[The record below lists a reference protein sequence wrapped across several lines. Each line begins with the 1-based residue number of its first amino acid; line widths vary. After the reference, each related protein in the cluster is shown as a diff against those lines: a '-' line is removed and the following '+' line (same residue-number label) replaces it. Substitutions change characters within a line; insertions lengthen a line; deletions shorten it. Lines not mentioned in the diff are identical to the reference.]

1 MIKNLLLTTPIESID
16 SRPFLH
22 LNYLELY
29 MINQETLAL
38 MKPTAFVINTSRG
51 ALIDEKA
58 LIGLRQSN
66 KTSSL
71 VRD

>member
-1 MIKNLLLTTPIESID
+1 
-16 SRPFLH
+16 
-22 LNYLELY
+22 